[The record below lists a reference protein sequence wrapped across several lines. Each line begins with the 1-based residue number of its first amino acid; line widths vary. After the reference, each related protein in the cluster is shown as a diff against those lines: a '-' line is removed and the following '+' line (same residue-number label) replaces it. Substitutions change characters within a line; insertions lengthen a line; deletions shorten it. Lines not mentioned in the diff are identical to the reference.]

1 MEAHRHFQFSGAGTP
16 DGRFLI
22 GCVLRD
28 NFLDTKGTAPGDV
41 ALYEIATGK
50 VQTLA
55 PMQRPDSQ
63 MISAAADDNWI
74 AWMES
79 DDADAYNWS
88 LFAADRATGEVHEV
102 ARAATRD
109 GHPVPGP
116 LTFIGLSHGSLVWGQ
131 AIGDGITRG
140 NLANAVVN
148 RHDLASGKTETVAT
162 AAGSPAFSWPWLV
175 WEEFPAGGQ
184 RRSKVTNLET
194 GATEQ
199 TDTVPATIVLDGGSA
214 AYSAA
219 DLHSIWLIDDVSKP
233 SSGVAIAHGID
244 DADYLQ
250 WPSLNDRLV
259 AWSQDDASTVYD
271 RAEHRL
277 VHLPVANGW
286 SSGIVTGPNV
296 VWTER
301 DPGHDPSADHA
312 DWIVV
317 ADTGTLP
324 VLP

>member
-1 MEAHRHFQFSGAGTP
+1 M
-16 DGRFLI
+16 
-22 GCVLRD
+22 
-28 NFLDTKGTAPGDV
+28 
-41 ALYEIATGK
+41 
-50 VQTLA
+50 
-55 PMQRPDSQ
+55 
-63 MISAAADDNWI
+63 
-74 AWMES
+74 
-79 DDADAYNWS
+79 
-88 LFAADRATGEVHEV
+88 
-102 ARAATRD
+102 
-109 GHPVPGP
+109 PGP